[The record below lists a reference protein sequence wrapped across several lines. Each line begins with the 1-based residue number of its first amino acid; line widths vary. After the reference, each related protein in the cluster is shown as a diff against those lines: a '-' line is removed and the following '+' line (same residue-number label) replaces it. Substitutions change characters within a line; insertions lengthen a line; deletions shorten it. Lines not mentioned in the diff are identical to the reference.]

1 MSEVDDNRAVK
12 GKIFKTLDLA
22 ENFDDWRAVA
32 GVLTGAICRERAVK
46 IRSPE
51 IRPSL
56 ETGALLEGASSVN
69 PRTDCG
75 ASL

>member
-22 ENFDDWRAVA
+22 ADFDDWRAVA
-32 GVLTGAICRERAVK
+32 GVLTGAIGLSKSGENSK
-46 IRSPE
+46 PE

-56 ETGALLEGASSVN
+56 ETGALLDGASSVN

-75 ASL
+75 AGL